1 MLVFWLA
8 VCFEQVA
15 IQISICCLSKRF
27 FILEYCELT
36 AMESNITSVSKREKV
51 ISLVVGLKQ
60 LFFLRILPVES
71 ASQLWLMTIIRWC
84 EKTVSVRV
92 SIPRRSVSCAQ
103 FLVVVAVSFENFSEE
118 MVSHFP
124 WLSGALACK
133 SQNHKEMRF
142 GKFLASAAVHVNR
155 CLGKSPTV
163 HPCARSWFGRLGY
176 LWEQEPLSSLALVI
190 PWNR

>member
-1 MLVFWLA
+1 MKPVVRLRTTLQYCHPMLVFWLA

-71 ASQLWLMTIIRWC
+71 ASQLWFMTIIRWC
-84 EKTVSVRV
+84 EKCFGSSFDSATLGFVC
-92 SIPRRSVSCAQ
+92 SVSCGSGCELQ
-103 FLVVVAVSFENFSEE
+103 ELFRRNGES
-118 MVSHFP
+118 
-124 WLSGALACK
+124 LSLT
-133 SQNHKEMRF
+133 F
-142 GKFLASAAVHVNR
+142 R
-155 CLGKSPTV
+155 CT
-163 HPCARSWFGRLGY
+163 RL
-176 LWEQEPLSSLALVI
+176 
-190 PWNR
+190 